1 MNRKTAAIIA
11 LQAILI
17 IVLFWMLVFYGQDEY
32 ESYTREADE
41 TIETPSL
48 ISTDHGATVVT
59 LSPQTQAQSD
69 IRTTPLHAGRY
80 QNTLPALGS
89 VISIDPLIELRTR
102 YLNAKAEADVVRA
115 SLLNSRQE
123 YERLLRLNQDNKNIS
138 DRAVIAAKAVLQA
151 DEAKLAAAKISAG
164 SIRDTMRQQWGEA
177 LTKLATS
184 QPASPALE
192 HLLRYRQVLLQV
204 SLPYSAGIPQIG
216 DVLTVVPPG
225 SQGKPIQAQ
234 FISASPQTDSAIS
247 GKTYFYRAP
256 ANNLRIGMHVS
267 VRLNEPGKAS
277 SGVIVPNSAVVWYG
291 GKAWVYL
298 KQGPDRFVRQ
308 AISTE
313 TPANGGWFN
322 VGNLKAGD
330 ELVTSGPQL
339 LLSEEFKYQIKNEND
354 D

>member
-32 ESYTREADE
+32 ENYTREADE

-48 ISTDHGATVVT
+48 LNTDHGATVVT

-69 IRTTPLHAGRY
+69 IRTTPLHAGRH
-80 QNTLPALGS
+80 QDTLAALGS

-123 YERLLRLNQDNKNIS
+123 YERLLKLNQDNKNIS
-138 DRAVIAAKAVLQA
+138 DRAVIAAKAALQA
-151 DEAKLAAAKISAG
+151 DQAKLAAAETSAG

-204 SLPYSAGIPQIG
+204 TLPYS
-216 DVLTVVPPG
+216 
-225 SQGKPIQAQ
+225 
-234 FISASPQTDSAIS
+234 
-247 GKTYFYRAP
+247 
-256 ANNLRIGMHVS
+256 
-267 VRLNEPGKAS
+267 
-277 SGVIVPNSAVVWYG
+277 
-291 GKAWVYL
+291 
-298 KQGPDRFVRQ
+298 
-308 AISTE
+308 
-313 TPANGGWFN
+313 
-322 VGNLKAGD
+322 
-330 ELVTSGPQL
+330 
-339 LLSEEFKYQIKNEND
+339 
-354 D
+354 